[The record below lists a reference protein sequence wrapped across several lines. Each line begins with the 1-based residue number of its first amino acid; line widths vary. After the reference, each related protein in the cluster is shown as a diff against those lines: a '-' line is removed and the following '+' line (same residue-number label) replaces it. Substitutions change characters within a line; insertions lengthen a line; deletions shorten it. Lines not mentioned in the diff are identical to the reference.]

1 MPNPSNDLHQRTAI
15 LETLERKAP
24 GVPLLALGQTVFWDE
39 PMKVGLVPLLRE
51 WDYPRPLILGV
62 HDTDYFARSPLKSV
76 APEKRVADGFA
87 LLPHNDGTTRALWSA
102 AGEISCL
109 FGGEVYPTRARYR
122 QLNAD
127 IERVARLHP
136 SGRQAYLDAITEAW
150 GWRGLVALNAPP
162 MPICEVP
169 LAQVLPALRAL
180 LQWGFENTLALVAD
194 PALQDHAR
202 AKAEQI
208 LRRVEQLAE
217 ALPEGNLADLYRYL
231 YRDFLVWLI
240 GEIPE
245 TVGFTRTTE
254 LLRFNR
260 QTAHLPRFR
269 LVDLFLNPK
278 TRTLCEQA
286 YNQTVKGTEVYTLPH
301 FGEGA
306 LPFDLL
312 VPGRGRGTLLITDRY
327 LTVMTPEPLVVR
339 LPHPLHTVEAL
350 AEMVQSAFGDS
361 CTLVGKAITLITM
374 LAHEYV
380 FVFSERGSPYTT
392 RTALFHRLLQNQG
405 VELEVY
411 PILRLR
417 YPTWDS
423 LGEVEPFHLN
433 LPEHLAHAFGKSQIE
448 TREFAQ
454 RWHSVVMAQR
464 DLLERLGAI
473 RSPRAL
479 MEFLMQQNQADWGER
494 LALYEAIHAQLRQI
508 GKQAEALRAEAH
520 ALHAERRQLKPLL
533 REQPH
538 RAGEIGNR
546 LRELKMRLRTLN
558 TERLR
563 IGHTPEAERL
573 RAQARQLETEAEAVR
588 IQKVREAVLTVEGLT
603 HTHARPSAW
612 WFVLLSK
619 EWYRACLRNVQL
631 SLERLC

>member
-1 MPNPSNDLHQRTAI
+1 MSTPSDTCHQRTAI
-15 LETLERKAP
+15 LEVLEREAP

-51 WDYPRPLILGV
+51 WGYPRPLILGV

-76 APEKRVADGFA
+76 APEKRVGEAFA
-87 LLPHNDGTTRALWSA
+87 LLPHNDGTTRTLWSA

-127 IERVARLHP
+127 IERVARQHP

-150 GWRGLVALNAPP
+150 GWRGLVALNTPP

-194 PALQDHAR
+194 PTHQNQAR

-208 LRRVEQLAE
+208 LKRVEQLAE

-269 LVDLFLNPK
+269 LVDLFLNPA
-278 TRTLCEQA
+278 TRSLCEEA

-312 VPGRGRGTLLITDRY
+312 VPGKGRGTLLITDRY
-327 LTVMTPEPLVVR
+327 LTVMTPEPLIVP
-339 LPHPLHTVEAL
+339 LSQPLHSVEAL
-350 AEMVQSAFGDS
+350 AEVVQRAFGES
-361 CTLVGKAITLITM
+361 CALVGKAITLITM

-380 FVFSERGSPYTT
+380 FVFSERGSPYTA
-392 RTALFHRLLQNQG
+392 RTAEFHRLLQGRGIN
-405 VELEVY
+405 LEVY
-411 PILRLR
+411 PILRVH

-423 LGEVEPFHLN
+423 LGAVEPFRLN
-433 LPEHLAHAFGKSQIE
+433 LPEHLAHAFGKSPIE
-448 TREFAQ
+448 SREFAQ
-454 RWHSVVMAQR
+454 RWRSVVAAQQS
-464 DLLERLGAI
+464 LLERLSAI
-473 RSPRAL
+473 RSPRVL
-479 MEFLMQQNQADWGER
+479 MEFLIEQNQADWKQR
-494 LALYEAIHAQLRQI
+494 LTLYETLNAQLRQI

-520 ALHAERRQLKPLL
+520 ALHAERRQLKQKLQD
-533 REQPH
+533 QPH
-538 RAGEIGNR
+538 LAGEIGSR
-546 LRELKMRLRTLN
+546 LRELKARLRMLN
-558 TERLR
+558 AERLR

-573 RAQARQLETEAEAVR
+573 RAQTRQLETEAEAVR
-588 IQKVREAVLTVEGLT
+588 IQKVREAILTIDGLT

-612 WFVLLSK
+612 WFVLLSQD
-619 EWYRACLRNVQL
+619 WYQTCLREVRL
-631 SLERLC
+631 SLEHLH